1 MEHRSTAMEN
11 SDSTDT
17 SVGNGTNAATSKP
30 VEFLPRDR
38 NERLSL
44 APSNR
49 ITLGIFS
56 GLLAGMGAGFIRGF
70 QVADL
75 RFRAENAHRMPKSEK
90 GWFFYHRS
98 KTHYSVLAGMKMSAR
113 TGVVFSLM
121 SGMFLTLEDQFDN
134 IRGGQSKDCISTIM
148 AGTISGGL
156 YSLAS
161 TLLFLQM
168 GIL

>member
-1 MEHRSTAMEN
+1 MEN
-11 SDSTDT
+11 RDSTDET
-17 SVGNGTNAATSKP
+17 VQNGENVATPKP
-30 VEFLPRDR
+30 VPLLPRDR

-44 APSNR
+44 QPSNR
-49 ITLGIFS
+49 VTLGIFS
-56 GLLAGMGAGFIRGF
+56 GLLVGMGAGFIRGF
-70 QVADL
+70 RVAEL

-98 KTHYSVLAGMKMSAR
+98 KTHYSVLAGMKMSAK

-148 AGTISGGL
+148 AGTITGGL

-161 TLLFLQM
+161 TLPLPQ
-168 GIL
+168 I